1 LSYGVESIQVHKK
14 LRLDKRKGTDS
25 WYARLTLPNGKRVVK
40 STKTDNLEE
49 AKEVALQLYYD
60 TQARIK
66 NKLPAN
72 TRKFKD
78 VATHAIKR
86 METELAEGVGKQ
98 AYKDYIQAI
107 NKWLVPYFAKVDI
120 AKIDYA
126 LLKNFDAWRTQQTGK
141 TPAQSTINNHN
152 AALNRVL
159 DEAELNGWITKAL
172 RPTLLNKGVKTESR
186 GSFTAEEYRT
196 IYTALRS
203 YHKQTAVEK
212 AAATRE
218 TLHNYVLFLANTGV
232 RHGTEALN
240 LRWRNIE
247 WHSKGDDKY
256 LAVNVDGKTKKRT
269 AIARDRVRDF
279 LFRQSKLNPRLDYDN
294 FDALINSKSDEL
306 VFTTSLGECATIHN
320 LNAHF
325 NSLLDELDLKTGADG
340 RQRTLY
346 SWRHFYATQDLE
358 RGVSTHALSK
368 QLGNST
374 AMLDKHYS
382 KYSPLINAELHSGRR
397 KHSGAQ
403 QAHTAPAVALAFQML
418 AEGTLSEDAL
428 LASLGVGRDAYTVTE
443 EIALLA
449 LQAKRNEQI
458 SEQTLLRLLDGY
470 K

>member
-107 NKWLVPYFAKVDI
+107 NKWLVPYFAKVDV

-212 AAATRE
+212 AAAARE
-218 TLHNYVLFLANTGV
+218 TLYNYVLFLANTGV

-247 WHSKGDDKY
+247 WHTKGDDKY

-306 VFTTSLGECATIHN
+306 VFTTRLGECATIHN

-418 AEGTLSEDAL
+418 AEGTLSEAAL
-428 LASLGVGRDAYTVTE
+428 LASLGVGKDAYTVTE
-443 EIALLA
+443 EIALQA
-449 LQAKRNEQI
+449 LQAKRTEQI
-458 SEQTLLRLLDGY
+458 SEQTLLKLLNG
-470 K
+470 